1 MRTAV
6 RVARAGG
13 EGDPTE
19 LFCVGAR
26 AYLLRTWERRE
37 LAQIFLGYDGP
48 PGFEQL
54 RSESWTEWIRR
65 NASMLAAE
73 GSTEHRMT
81 VGLLT
86 NIISGAARE
95 IVFCKRKRQ
104 ALEISDVAEGM
115 IRRVWPEQSD

>member
-1 MRTAV
+1 M

-13 EGDPTE
+13 EGDATE
-19 LFCVGAR
+19 LFCVGAH

-54 RSESWTEWIRR
+54 RGESWNEWISR
-65 NASMLAAE
+65 NASMLAVE
-73 GSTEHRMT
+73 GSVEHRMT

-95 IVFCKRKRQ
+95 IVYCKRKRQ
-104 ALEISDVAEGM
+104 ALEIIDVAERM
-115 IRRVWPEQSD
+115 IRRVWPEQAD